1 MNRIYGCLTGV
12 LILSAALSPVYAK
25 DLLGHSGT
33 SASVKEICISSEQT
47 NNEIE
52 ADLQRHLE
60 RMKSEDIAKGYLRE
74 EKTYAQEVSL
84 VRGRL
89 YHSTDKLIHDE
100 RKTTL
105 LSYPVGSKVPCKKS
119 LIDIESYTDTIT
131 RKGIT
136 FRVPK
141 GAELKV
147 FYVDE
152 NKIALQYKLEDIE
165 YTIEMMPL
173 DVDHPDS
180 KDIENKVL
188 VDKEYNFYHT
198 LQVYWRIWGIFDELQ
213 NPTYSAVWNNGLP
226 GMLVDSYNPDKKS
239 NLLFAAYDGRYAVF
253 NQLVYNPSTSP
264 FTHEQLRNT
273 IEYFD
278 SNNNPEFKAKKH
290 RLFPD
295 ERIIRIYEY

>member
-1 MNRIYGCLTGV
+1 V

-25 DLLGHSGT
+25 DLVAHSGT
-33 SASVKEICISSEQT
+33 SESIKEKCISSEQT

-119 LIDIESYTDTIT
+119 LKDIDSYTDTIT

-226 GMLVDSYNPDKKS
+226 GMLVDSYNPDK
-239 NLLFAAYDGRYAVF
+239 
-253 NQLVYNPSTSP
+253 SP

-290 RLFPD
+290 RLFPN

>member
-1 MNRIYGCLTGV
+1 MRT
-12 LILSAALSPVYAK
+12 
-25 DLLGHSGT
+25 
-33 SASVKEICISSEQT
+33 
-47 NNEIE
+47 
-52 ADLQRHLE
+52 
-60 RMKSEDIAKGYLRE
+60 EDIAKGYLSE
-74 EKTYAQEVSL
+74 EERYAQELSL
-84 VRGRL
+84 IRGRL

-100 RKTTL
+100 RKTSL
-105 LSYPVGSKVPCKKS
+105 LSYPVGSKVPCKKN
-119 LIDIESYTDTIT
+119 LNDIDSYTDIIT
-131 RKGIT
+131 RKGMT
-136 FRVPK
+136 FRIPK

-152 NKIALQYKLEDIE
+152 NKIALQYKLGDIE
-165 YTIEMMPL
+165 YIIEIMPL

-198 LQVYWRIWGIFDELQ
+198 LQVYWRLWGIFDELQ

-226 GMLVDSYNPDKKS
+226 GMLVDSYNPDKTS

-278 SNNNPEFKAKKH
+278 SNNNPVFKAKKH

>member
-1 MNRIYGCLTGV
+1 MKRICSCLAGV
-12 LILSAALSPVYAK
+12 LVLSAVLSTVYAK
-25 DLLGHSGT
+25 DLVTHSGK
-33 SASVKEICISSEQT
+33 SSGAKEKCISNEKT
-47 NNEIE
+47 NNDVE

-60 RMKSEDIAKGYLRE
+60 RMKFEDLAKGHLRDDE
-74 EKTYAQEVSL
+74 TYAKELSL
-84 VRGRL
+84 IRGRL
-89 YHSTDKLIHDE
+89 YYSTDKLIHDE
-100 RKTTL
+100 KKTTL
-105 LSYPVGSKVPCKKS
+105 LSYPVGSKVPCKQS
-119 LIDIESYTDTIT
+119 LNDIDSYTDTIT

-147 FYVDE
+147 FYIFE
-152 NKIALQYKLEDIE
+152 NTFYLKYELGDIE
-165 YTIEMMPL
+165 YSVEITPL
-173 DVDHPDS
+173 DVDHPDA

-188 VDKEYNFYHT
+188 VDKEYNFYHS
-198 LQVYWRIWGIFDELQ
+198 LQVYWRIWGLFDESQ

-226 GMLVDSYNPDKKS
+226 GILVDSYHPDKKS
-239 NLLFAAYDGRYAVF
+239 NLVFAAYDGLYTVF
-253 NQLVYNPSTSP
+253 NQLIYNPSTSQ

-278 SNNNPEFKAKKH
+278 SNNNPEYKAKKH

>member
-1 MNRIYGCLTGV
+1 M
-12 LILSAALSPVYAK
+12 LSSVLSPVYAK
-25 DLLGHSGT
+25 NLVTHSGT
-33 SASVKEICISSEQT
+33 STSVKENCISSEQT
-47 NNEIE
+47 NNEIK

-60 RMKSEDIAKGYLRE
+60 RMKSEDKVKGYLRE
-74 EKTYAQEVSL
+74 EKTYAQELSL
-84 VRGRL
+84 IRGRL

-119 LIDIESYTDTIT
+119 LNDLDSYTDTIT

-147 FYVDE
+147 FFVDE
-152 NKIALQYKLEDIE
+152 NKIDLQYKLGDIE
-165 YTIEMMPL
+165 YIVAIMPL
-173 DVDHPDS
+173 DVDHPDT

-188 VDKEYNFYHT
+188 VDKDYNFYHP
-198 LQVYWRIWGIFDELQ
+198 LQVYWRIWGIFDELY

-226 GMLVDSYNPDKKS
+226 GMLVDSYNPDKES
-239 NLLFAAYDGRYAVF
+239 NLVFAAYDGRYAVF

-278 SNNNPEFKAKKH
+278 SNNNPEFKSKKH

>member
-1 MNRIYGCLTGV
+1 MKRIYTCLAGV
-12 LILSAALSPVYAK
+12 LILSTVLSTVYAK
-25 DLLGHSGT
+25 DLVAHSG
-33 SASVKEICISSEQT
+33 ASGGAKDKCVSSKQT
-47 NNEIE
+47 NDNIE

-60 RMKSEDIAKGYLRE
+60 RLKSEDIAKGYSSDK
-74 EKTYAQEVSL
+74 KTYAQEVSL
-84 VRGRL
+84 IRGRL

-119 LIDIESYTDTIT
+119 LNDIDSYTDTIT

-147 FYVDE
+147 FYIYE
-152 NKIALQYKLEDIE
+152 NQIYLDYVLSDIE
-165 YTIEMMPL
+165 YIVAIRPL

-180 KDIENKVL
+180 KDIENKAL
-188 VDKEYNFYHT
+188 VDKEYNFYHP
-198 LQVYWRIWGIFDELQ
+198 LQVYWRMWGIFDELY

-226 GMLVDSYNPDKKS
+226 GLLVDSYNPDEES
-239 NLLFAAYDGRYAVF
+239 HLLFAAYDGRYAVF

-278 SNNNPEFKAKKH
+278 SNNNPEFKSKKH

>member
-1 MNRIYGCLTGV
+1 MF
-12 LILSAALSPVYAK
+12 
-25 DLLGHSGT
+25 
-33 SASVKEICISSEQT
+33 SSEQT
-47 NNEIE
+47 NDKIE

-60 RMKSEDIAKGYLRE
+60 RMRTEDIAKGYLRE
-74 EKTYAQEVSL
+74 EKTYAEEVSL

-100 RKTTL
+100 KKTTL
-105 LSYPVGSKVPCKKS
+105 LSYPVGRKVPCKKS
-119 LIDIESYTDTIT
+119 LKDIDSYTDTIT

-198 LQVYWRIWGIFDELQ
+198 LQVYWRMWGIFDELQ

-239 NLLFAAYDGRYAVF
+239 NLLFAAYDGWYAVF